1 MGEDVDREKL
11 AGSELLVP
19 LNVYLEAGVHIGTY
33 MCTKHMERFVFK
45 QRPDGPYI
53 IDVKKI
59 DERIRIAGRFIA
71 AYKPESVLAVSAR
84 PYGFQPVQRFAELTG
99 GKAVVGR
106 FIPGTLTNPNLSTYI
121 EPDIIVVTDPR
132 VDLQALLEASRVGI
146 PVVAIVSTDSK
157 TSNVDLVIPGNNK
170 GRKSLAVIYWLL
182 ARQTLRER
190 GVLPSSG
197 ELSTGPETFETKV
210 PSK

>member
-1 MGEDVDREKL
+1 MSEDVDREKL

-19 LNVYLEAGVHIGTY
+19 LNIYLEAGVHIGTY
-33 MCTKHMERFVFK
+33 MCTKHMEKFVYR

-59 DERIRIAGRFIA
+59 DERIRIAGKFIA
-71 AYKPESVLAVSAR
+71 SFRPDTVLAVSAR
-84 PYGFQPVQRFAELTG
+84 PYGFQPVQKFAELTG
-99 GKAVVGR
+99 GKSIVGR
-106 FIPGTLTNPNLSTYI
+106 FIPGTLTNPNLSIYT
-121 EPDIIVVTDPR
+121 EPEVLIVTDPR
-132 VDLQALLEASRVGI
+132 VDQQALIEASRIGI

-182 ARQTLRER
+182 TRQVLRER
-190 GVLPSSG
+190 GILPPTG
-197 ELSTGPETFETKV
+197 ELSVGPDAFETKV
-210 PSK
+210 LSK